1 MSSSLGEEKSEPTGG
16 FPRREW
22 SVEGKT
28 SRRMHLA
35 QQERALGG
43 SRAGHPP
50 RITREYRK
58 S

>member
-1 MSSSLGEEKSEPTGG
+1 MVSSSLGEEKSEPAGG

-22 SVEGKT
+22 SVEVKS

-43 SRAGHPP
+43 SRAGHPSP
-50 RITREYRK
+50 RITRE
-58 S
+58 